1 MSDKDKSTNERASN
15 RNAEQEQGFSDWLD
29 GKLSASEGQDLQNKI
44 EQNAELSLSAETS
57 VNKDHSENK
66 EPSENEKAEQLLLQR
81 MKTAKYVA
89 HQAEILP
96 EQEVPKWDRAAS
108 FVSDKEPWWQWR
120 ALPAMSMA
128 FSIFAIGLVLFRV
141 ELVLQPEGLML
152 SFGNTNSVAE
162 QAQYTALVNEEVER
176 QVDQK
181 LKEFASEQQV
191 ILANYAADIKVKQQ
205 DNNLQLASYIMG
217 ASRQERKEDM
227 TDFIGYYNEQRKDE
241 QFDQKIKFN
250 QLERA
255 IKTINSTGKQY
266 KVIPANLII
275 KE

>member
-1 MSDKDKSTNERASN
+1 MSNKDKSTNERSN
-15 RNAEQEQGFSDWLD
+15 NKSAGHEQAFLDWLD
-29 GKLSASEGQDLQNKI
+29 GKLSESAGQDLQNNI
-44 EQNAELSLSAETS
+44 EQNAEALSNDDPLVNDET
-57 VNKDHSENK
+57 
-66 EPSENEKAEQLLLQR
+66 EQLLLQR

-96 EQEVPKWDRAAS
+96 EQEVPKWDRTAS

-128 FSIFAIGLVLFRV
+128 FSIFAIGLVIFRV

-152 SFGNTNSVAE
+152 SFGNNHSAV
-162 QAQYTALVNEEVER
+162 QYTALAKSEVKSEVER
-176 QVDQK
+176 QVNQK
-181 LKEFASEQQV
+181 LREFASEQQV

-217 ASRQERKEDM
+217 VSRQERKEDM
-227 TDFIGYYNEQRKDE
+227 SDFIGYFNDQRKDE
-241 QFDQKIKFN
+241 QFDHKVKFN

-255 IKTINSTGKQY
+255 IKNINSTSKRY
-266 KVIPANLII
+266 KAKPANLTF